1 MKVKLTNVRLAFPA
15 LFEPKA
21 VNAGDDPRFSA
32 AFPIDPTSENAK
44 ALSSAVAA
52 VAKEKWGAKAD
63 AILAELKS
71 KGRVAYKESA
81 LSKDGEVYDGFE
93 GMHTFNATNKVRPLV
108 IDSNK
113 TPLTAADGKPYAGCY
128 VDVIVE
134 FWAQDNSY
142 GKRVNA
148 TLSGVQFR
156 ADGDAF
162 SGGRPA
168 STDEFDDLA
177 QGSEAEALA

>member
-1 MKVKLTNVRLAFPA
+1 MKVKLVNVRLAFPA
-15 LFEPKA
+15 LFEPKS

-32 AFPIDPTSENAK
+32 AFPIAPTSENAK
-44 ALSSAVAA
+44 ALNNAVAS

-63 AILAELKS
+63 AILTELKS

-81 LSKDGEVYDGFE
+81 LSKEGKVYDGFE

-177 QGSEAEALA
+177 QGTEAEALA

>member
-1 MKVKLTNVRLAFPA
+1 M
-15 LFEPKA
+15 
-21 VNAGDDPRFSA
+21 
-32 AFPIDPTSENAK
+32 
-44 ALSSAVAA
+44 
-52 VAKEKWGAKAD
+52 
-63 AILAELKS
+63 
-71 KGRVAYKESA
+71 
-81 LSKDGEVYDGFE
+81 YDGFE

-177 QGSEAEALA
+177 QGTEAEALA

>member
-1 MKVKLTNVRLAFPA
+1 MKVKLVNVRLAFPA
-15 LFEPKA
+15 LFEPKS

-32 AFPIDPTSENAK
+32 AFPVKPGSENAK
-44 ALSSAVAA
+44 ALDAAVSAVAN
-52 VAKEKWGAKAD
+52 EKWGAKA
-63 AILAELKS
+63 ANILAELKA
-71 KGRVAYKESA
+71 KGRVAYKEAA

-108 IDSNK
+108 INSDK

-134 FWAQDNSY
+134 LWAQDNSY

-168 STDEFDDLA
+168 STDEFEDLA
-177 QGSEAEALA
+177 QGTEAEALV